1 MSFKLRIATWVVLSC
16 ILLIGVMMSTAYYQ
30 LEEELSQGRWD
41 RTHPKVPGWVLHNS
55 YSEEEI
61 QDILGELLRTWLWT
75 AGPLIGLS
83 LGAGLLLARR
93 SLRPVHEI
101 NHQLADMRVD
111 SLHGGI
117 TIPESDPVI
126 AELADHLNGL
136 LDRAGTAY
144 QEMAEFSARVAHE
157 LRTPLM
163 LLRLRV
169 EHAPPGI
176 PAMFQEDLQDELA
189 RLSRF
194 VERSLL
200 AAKAE
205 HGALIPVSAP
215 LSLSGLAQD
224 VTEDYRLLAAERG
237 LTMNLEL
244 TENIHIHGDA
254 DLLRQ
259 ALHGLLEN
267 AVNYA
272 KSEILVT
279 CRPENHWAVLTV
291 HNDFDSTALPSA
303 GLGLGLRLVRGI
315 CKASALEFEINQ
327 SPLDFNATIRFPTDI
342 PTENADRNR
351 DKTIPARPTNI
362 PLH

>member
-1 MSFKLRIATWVVLSC
+1 MSFRFRIAAWVVVSC
-16 ILLIGVMMSTAYYQ
+16 TLLIGVMMITGYRQ
-30 LEEELSQGRWD
+30 IEEELREGRKD
-41 RTHPKVPGWVLHNS
+41 PTHPGTREWTIHNS
-55 YSEEEI
+55 YAEEEI
-61 QDILGELLRTWLWT
+61 QEILAEMTGTWLWT
-75 AGPLIGLS
+75 GIPIIALS

-93 SLRPVHEI
+93 ALRPVHDI
-101 NHQLADMRVD
+101 NRQLGEMRPD

-117 TIPESDPVI
+117 TIPEADPVI
-126 AELADHLNGL
+126 ADLANHLNGL

-163 LLRLRV
+163 LLRMRV

-176 PAMFQEDLQDELA
+176 PAAFQEDLQDELA

-205 HGALIPVSAP
+205 QGSLVAVSSP
-215 LSLSGLAQD
+215 LSLSDLVED
-224 VTEDYRLLAAERG
+224 VTEDYQLLAADRG
-237 LTMNLEL
+237 LFMHLDL
-244 TENIHIHGDA
+244 AKDIHTHGDA

-267 AVNYA
+267 ALHYA
-272 KSEILVT
+272 KSEVLVA
-279 CRPENHWAVLTV
+279 CRADGDGAVLTI
-291 HNDFDSTALPSA
+291 HNDVDSATMATA

-315 CKASALEFEINQ
+315 CKASALDFE
-327 SPLDFNATIRFPTDI
+327 LDPGTREFNAIIRFRRLAKPVA
-342 PTENADRNR
+342 ADLRH
-351 DKTIPARPTNI
+351 DTTLSAR
-362 PLH
+362 